1 MGQPTRNSVHVDAV
15 LTNISVAYIQDRSKY
30 VATRVFPIITVDK
43 VSDLYFTYTKNDW
56 FRDEAQR
63 RADSAESAG
72 SGYNL
77 TTASYNADVY
87 AFHKDIGDQTRNN
100 ADNPLNLDSEAT
112 EFVTQRLLLRQE
124 RKFVSDVFTTGVWGT
139 DRTLSGTDQ
148 WSDFVNSDPRDD
160 VDTAVEA
167 ILGVTGFKPNTMVVG
182 WQVWRQLKNH
192 PDFREQIKF
201 TSGANMSPDMVAAM
215 LEIDRFIVAES
226 IYATNEEG
234 GTAAYSFNFGKSAWI
249 GYVNPSPG
257 LLAPSAGYTFA
268 WNGVSGSIGANVGI
282 SSIDMPLK
290 KATRIE
296 GEVAFDN
303 KIVATDLG
311 YFLSA
316 AVA

>member
-30 VATRVFPIITVDK
+30 VATQVFPIITVDK
-43 VSDLYFTYTKNDW
+43 VSDVYFTYTKNDW

-63 RADSAESAG
+63 RADSTESAG

-77 TTASYNADVY
+77 TTASYNADVW
-87 AFHKDIGDQTRNN
+87 AFHKDIGNQTRAN
-100 ADNPLNLDSEAT
+100 ADNPINLDSEAT

-139 DRTLSGTDQ
+139 DRTLAGTDQ

-160 VDTAVEA
+160 VDTAVES
-167 ILGVTGFKPNTMVVG
+167 ILGVTGFRPNTMVVG

-192 PDFREQIKF
+192 PDFREQIKY
-201 TSGANMSPDMVAAM
+201 TSSDNMTPGMVARM
-215 LEIDRFIVAES
+215 LEIDRFIVASS

-234 GTAAYSFNFGKSAWI
+234 ATGAYAFNFGKAAWI

-268 WNGVSGSIGANVGI
+268 WNGVSGTLGANVGI
-282 SSIDMPLK
+282 SSMDMPLK
-290 KATRIE
+290 KAIRIE
-296 GEVAFDN
+296 GEIAFDN

-311 YFLSA
+311 YFINA

>member
-1 MGQPTRNSVHVDAV
+1 MGQPTRNSVHVDAL

-30 VATRVFPIITVDK
+30 VATQVFPIITVDK

-63 RADSAESAG
+63 RADSTESAG

-77 TTASYNADVY
+77 TTASYNADVW
-87 AFHKDIGDQTRNN
+87 AFHKDIGNQTRAN
-100 ADNPLNLDSEAT
+100 ADNPINLDTEAT

-167 ILGVTGFKPNTMVVG
+167 ILGVTGFRPNTMVVG

-192 PDFREQIKF
+192 PDFREQIKY
-201 TSGANMSPDMVAAM
+201 TSADNMTPGMVARM
-215 LEIDRFIVAES
+215 LEIDRFIIASS
-226 IYATNEEG
+226 IYATNVEG
-234 GTAAYSFNFGKSAWI
+234 ATGAYAFNFGKSAWI

-268 WNGVSGSIGANVGI
+268 WDGVSGTLGANVGI

-296 GEVAFDN
+296 GEIAFDN

-311 YFLSA
+311 YFISA

>member
-30 VATRVFPIITVDK
+30 VATQVFPIITVDK
-43 VSDLYFTYTKNDW
+43 ASDVYFTYTKNDW

-63 RADSAESAG
+63 RADSTESAG

-77 TTASYNADVY
+77 TTASYNADVW
-87 AFHKDIGDQTRNN
+87 AFHKDIGNQTRAN
-100 ADNPLNLDSEAT
+100 ADNPINLDSEAT

-139 DRTLSGTDQ
+139 DRTLAGTDQ

-167 ILGVTGFKPNTMVVG
+167 ILGVTGFRPNTMVVG
-182 WQVWRQLKNH
+182 WQVWRRLKNH
-192 PDFREQIKF
+192 PDFREQIKY
-201 TSGANMSPDMVAAM
+201 TSSDNMTPGMVARM
-215 LEIDRFIVAES
+215 LEIDRFIVASS

-234 GTAAYSFNFGKSAWI
+234 GTAAYSFNFGKAAWI

-268 WNGVSGSIGANVGI
+268 WNGVSGTLGANVGI
-282 SSIDMPLK
+282 SSIEMPLK
-290 KATRIE
+290 KATRVE
-296 GEVAFDN
+296 GEIAFDN

-311 YFLSA
+311 YFINA

>member
-30 VATRVFPIITVDK
+30 VATQVFPIISVDK
-43 VSDLYFTYTKNDW
+43 VSDVYFTYTKNDW

-63 RADSAESAG
+63 RADSTESAG

-77 TTASYNADVY
+77 TTASYNADVW
-87 AFHKDIGDQTRNN
+87 AFHKDIGNQTRAN
-100 ADNPLNLDSEAT
+100 ADNPINLDSEAT

-139 DRTLSGTDQ
+139 DRTLAGTEQ

-167 ILGVTGFKPNTMVVG
+167 ILGVTGFRPNTMVVG

-192 PDFREQIKF
+192 PDFREQIKY
-201 TSGANMSPDMVAAM
+201 TSSDNMTPGMVARM
-215 LEIDRFIVAES
+215 LEIDRFIVASS

-234 GTAAYSFNFGKSAWI
+234 GTAAYSFNFGKAAWI

-268 WNGVSGSIGANVGI
+268 WNGVSGTLGANVGI
-282 SSIDMPLK
+282 SSMDMPLK

-296 GEVAFDN
+296 GEIAFDN

-311 YFLSA
+311 YFINA

>member
-30 VATRVFPIITVDK
+30 VATQVFPIITVDK
-43 VSDLYFTYTKNDW
+43 VSDVYFTYTKNDW

-63 RADSAESAG
+63 RADSTESAG

-77 TTASYNADVY
+77 TTASYNADVW
-87 AFHKDIGDQTRNN
+87 AFHKDIGNQTRAN
-100 ADNPLNLDSEAT
+100 ADNPINLDSEAT

-139 DRTLSGTDQ
+139 DRTLAGTDQ

-167 ILGVTGFKPNTMVVG
+167 ILGVTGFRPNTMVVG

-192 PDFREQIKF
+192 PDFREQIKY
-201 TSGANMSPDMVAAM
+201 TSSDNMTPGMVARM
-215 LEIDRFIVAES
+215 LEIDRFIVASS

-234 GTAAYSFNFGKSAWI
+234 GTAAYSFNFGKAAWI

-268 WNGVSGSIGANVGI
+268 WNGVSGTLGANVGI
-282 SSIDMPLK
+282 SSMDMPLK

-296 GEVAFDN
+296 GEIAFDN

-311 YFLSA
+311 YFINA

>member
-1 MGQPTRNSVHVDAV
+1 MGQPTRSSVHVDAL
-15 LTNISVAYIQDRSKY
+15 LTNISIAYIQDRSKY
-30 VATRVFPIITVDK
+30 IATKIFPIIPVDK
-43 VSDLYFTYTKNDW
+43 LSDVYFTYTKNDW

-63 RADSAESAG
+63 RGDSSESAG

-77 TTASYNADVY
+77 TTASYQCDVY

-100 ADNPLNLDSEAT
+100 ADNPINLDSEAT

-124 RKFVSDVFTTGVWGT
+124 RKFVADAFTTGVWGT
-139 DRTLSGTDQ
+139 DRTLAGTDQ

-160 VDTAVEA
+160 VDTAKEA
-167 ILGVTGFKPNTMVVG
+167 ILGVTGFASNTMVVG

-192 PDFREQIKF
+192 PDFREQIKY
-201 TSGANMSPDMVAAM
+201 TSADNMTPGMVARM
-215 LEIDRFIVAES
+215 LEIDNFIIASS
-226 IYATNEEG
+226 IYATNDEDA
-234 GTAAYSFNFGKSAWI
+234 TAAYSFNFGKSAWI

-268 WNGVSGSIGANVGI
+268 WNGVSGTLGEDVGI
-282 SSIDMPLK
+282 SSIEMPLK

-311 YFLSA
+311 YFISA

>member
-30 VATRVFPIITVDK
+30 VATQVFPIISVDK
-43 VSDLYFTYTKNDW
+43 VSDVYFTYTKNDW

-63 RADSAESAG
+63 RADSTESAG

-77 TTASYNADVY
+77 TTASYNADVW
-87 AFHKDIGDQTRNN
+87 AFHKDIGNQTRAN
-100 ADNPLNLDSEAT
+100 ADNPINLDSEAT

-139 DRTLSGTDQ
+139 DRTLAGTDQ

-167 ILGVTGFKPNTMVVG
+167 ILGVTGFRPNTMVVG

-192 PDFREQIKF
+192 PDFREQIKY
-201 TSGANMSPDMVAAM
+201 TSSDNMTPGMVARM
-215 LEIDRFIVAES
+215 LEIDRFIVASS

-234 GTAAYSFNFGKSAWI
+234 GTAAYSFNFGKAAWI

-268 WNGVSGSIGANVGI
+268 WNGVSGTLGANVGI
-282 SSIDMPLK
+282 SSMDMPLK

-296 GEVAFDN
+296 GEIAFDN

-311 YFLSA
+311 YFINA

>member
-1 MGQPTRNSVHVDAV
+1 MGQPTRNSVHVDAI
-15 LTNISVAYIQDRSKY
+15 LTNISVAYIQERSKY
-30 VATRVFPIITVDK
+30 VATQVFPIINVDK
-43 VSDLYFTYTKNDW
+43 QSDAYFTYTKNDW

-63 RADSAESAG
+63 RADSSESAG

-77 TTASYNADVY
+77 STSTYGADVF
-87 AFHKDIGDQTRNN
+87 AFHKDIGDQTRSN
-100 ADNPLNLDSEAT
+100 ADSPIDLDSEAA

-124 RKFVSDVFTTGVWGT
+124 RKFISDAFTTGVWGT
-139 DRTLSGTDQ
+139 DLTLSGTDQ

-167 ILGVTGFKPNTMVVG
+167 ILGVTGYKPNTMVVG

-192 PDFREQIKF
+192 PDFREQIKY
-201 TSGANMSPDMVAAM
+201 TSSDNMTPGMVARM
-215 LEIDRFIVAES
+215 LEIDRFIVASS

-234 GTAAYSFNFGKSAWI
+234 GTAAYAFNFGKAAWI

-268 WNGVSGSIGANVGI
+268 WNGVSGTLGENVGI

-296 GEVAFDN
+296 GEIAFDN

-311 YFLSA
+311 YFINA

>member
-1 MGQPTRNSVHVDAV
+1 MGQPTRNSVHVDAL
-15 LTNISVAYIQDRSKY
+15 LTNISVAYIQERSKY
-30 VATRVFPIITVDK
+30 VATQVFPIIGVDK
-43 VSDLYFTYTKNDW
+43 VSDVYFTYTKNDW

-63 RADSAESAG
+63 RGDSTESAG

-77 TTASYNADVY
+77 TTASYNADVW
-87 AFHKDIGDQTRNN
+87 AFHKDIGNQTRNN
-100 ADNPLNLDSEAT
+100 ADNPINLDSEAT

-192 PDFREQIKF
+192 PDFREQIKY
-201 TSGANMSPDMVAAM
+201 TSADNMTPGMVARM
-215 LEIDRFIVAES
+215 LEIDRFIVASS
-226 IYATNEEG
+226 IYATNDEG

-268 WNGVSGSIGANVGI
+268 WNGVSGTLGANVGI

-296 GEVAFDN
+296 GEIAFDN

-311 YFLSA
+311 YFISA